1 MSIVFQLASLSLVM
15 RQLTIVMSICEIY
28 SMREIKVQTG
38 CDCSTSQCQCLIK
51 PIKHK
56 SKLISAYRQAHTL
69 AHTPPHTLADTYV
82 SISKVHLLWHID
94 TKAANKRDLHKMP
107 NESNCKPKK
116 KANPKPKSKSN
127 RTKSRKACTEAH
139 GAGRRGG
146 GGSMKLALTF
156 Y

>member
-1 MSIVFQLASLSLVM
+1 M
-15 RQLTIVMSICEIY
+15 RLQHVAVSVSDKTNKAQVKAHICL
-28 SMREIKVQTG
+28 QTG
-38 CDCSTSQCQCLIK
+38 T
-51 PIKHK
+51 
-56 SKLISAYRQAHTL
+56 HTR
-69 AHTPPHTLADTYV
+69 TPPHTLADTYV

-127 RTKSRKACTEAH
+127 RTKSRKASREAH
-139 GAGRRGG
+139 EAGRGG
-146 GGSMKLALTF
+146 GTKLALTF

>member
-116 KANPKPKSKSN
+116 KQTQNQNQNPTEPKAVRLQRS
-127 RTKSRKACTEAH
+127 TWSRE
-139 GAGRRGG
+139 GEPQSWR
-146 GGSMKLALTF
+146 
-156 Y
+156 